1 MLNDKR
7 NKECLLDIMDFIRK
21 IDNVKYSA
29 KTELGLSDELIMD
42 LLCFEL
48 QQIGESCNKISD
60 EIKSKYSNVEWSK
73 IRGLRNVV
81 AHEYDNVNYR
91 QIENT
96 ITKDIPVLKEQLIE
110 ILKKEFQLD
119 IEKKSNRIKI
129 NKTEQGKGLER

>member
-1 MLNDKR
+1 MKNDKR

-29 KTELGLSDELIMD
+29 KTELGLSDEIIVD

-48 QQIGESCNKISD
+48 QQIGGSCNKISD

-73 IRGLRNVV
+73 IRGLRNVI

-96 ITKDIPVLKEQLIE
+96 ITKDIPALKEQLIE

-129 NKTEQGKGLER
+129 NKTEQGKGFER